1 MVHCSML
8 KKCPYVHAPA
18 VHAKNIQPRSTMEE
32 QRRPHI
38 LSGRTLVRA
47 GGLAP
52 SRKTPSRA
60 HPLLLPNEFIKEN
73 LHFTNIPR
81 SYAARA
87 LNDPFKRARLLTRPA
102 TH

>member
-1 MVHCSML
+1 
-8 KKCPYVHAPA
+8 
-18 VHAKNIQPRSTMEE
+18 MEE
-32 QRRPHI
+32 QRRPHT

-60 HPLLLPNEFIKEN
+60 HPAMRPNEFIKEN
-73 LHFTNIPR
+73 LHFTNIPS

-87 LNDPFKRARLLTRPA
+87 LLEAFKQARLLTRALTYGALAPA
-102 TH
+102 SP

>member
-1 MVHCSML
+1 
-8 KKCPYVHAPA
+8 
-18 VHAKNIQPRSTMEE
+18 MEE
-32 QRRPHI
+32 QRRPHT

-60 HPLLLPNEFIKEN
+60 HPCILPNEFIKEN
-73 LHFTNIPR
+73 LHFTNIP
-81 SYAARA
+81 SWYAARA
-87 LNDPFKRARLLTRPA
+87 LLEAFKRARLRTRPA

>member
-1 MVHCSML
+1 
-8 KKCPYVHAPA
+8 
-18 VHAKNIQPRSTMEE
+18 MEE

-38 LSGRTLVRA
+38 LSGRTPVRA

-60 HPLLLPNEFIKEN
+60 HPCILPNEFIKEN
-73 LHFTNIPR
+73 LHFTNIPC

-87 LNDPFKRARLLTRPA
+87 LPEAFK
-102 TH
+102 